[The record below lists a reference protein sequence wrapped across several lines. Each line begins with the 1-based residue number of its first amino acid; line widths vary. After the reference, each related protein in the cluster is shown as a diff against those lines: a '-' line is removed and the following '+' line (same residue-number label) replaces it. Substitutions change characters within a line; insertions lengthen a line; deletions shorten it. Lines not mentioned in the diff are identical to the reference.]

1 MESADYV
8 KQQISRLY
16 HDNVNIEEAVL
27 LIRDW
32 HVSSELVKS
41 IYDQLSKEDDNLMKE
56 RFYYY
61 KIARE
66 NDSLYRS
73 IYYWTSRYLLVD
85 ETVSDNSKF
94 HEIRIFDAFNDKS
107 M

>member
-1 MESADYV
+1 MEPDEQ
-8 KQQISRLY
+8 KIF
-16 HDNVNIEEAVL
+16 HNNIDAEEAVEL
-27 LIRDW
+27 MRGQN
-32 HVSSELVKS
+32 VSSELVKS